1 MASFIN
7 IRNRLWDNAQ
17 YKFSIVFCSLY
28 VVLFSFRSLNS
39 KILLYIFISILLSIG
54 IAGIGY
60 VFNDYIDY
68 EDDKKNKKQN
78 LFIQFSKSQ
87 GIILIFIFLVLSV
100 FPWFLLP
107 FDRFS
112 LLLIIT
118 EFLLFIIYALPPI
131 RLKERGLAGVI
142 TDALYAQVIPCIL
155 ATYTYSKI
163 GEKTSFYTSFI
174 WIYISWLIILGCRNI
189 INHQIQDYHND
200 INTNTQTFVTKHG
213 IIKSKR
219 WVLYLLIPIEFL
231 LFLLLVFYLPGTQH
245 LLFLLFLIYVIA
257 YIIIQKIKNKNFIFK
272 DTNELVSFFNQKIL
286 NEFCE
291 IHLPI
296 FLLCYFSLLKPFFLW
311 ILILNLLMFMP
322 IYIEYIKGFMQKYLK

>member
-60 VFNDYIDY
+60 AFNDYIDY
-68 EDDKKNKKQN
+68 EDDKKKTKNKIYLYSFPN
-78 LFIQFSKSQ
+78 FR

-118 EFLLFIIYALPPI
+118 EFLLFIIYALPPL

-213 IIKSKR
+213 ITKSKR

-231 LFLLLVFYLPGTQH
+231 LFLLLVFLSTRHPTSVIFIISNLCHG
-245 LLFLLFLIYVIA
+245 IYYYA
-257 YIIIQKIKNKNFIFK
+257 
-272 DTNELVSFFNQKIL
+272 ES
-286 NEFCE
+286 
-291 IHLPI
+291 
-296 FLLCYFSLLKPFFLW
+296 
-311 ILILNLLMFMP
+311 
-322 IYIEYIKGFMQKYLK
+322 

>member
-60 VFNDYIDY
+60 AFNDYIDY

-78 LFIQFSKSQ
+78 LFIQFSKFQ

-118 EFLLFIIYALPPI
+118 EFLYL
-131 RLKERGLAGVI
+131 
-142 TDALYAQVIPCIL
+142 
-155 ATYTYSKI
+155 S
-163 GEKTSFYTSFI
+163 SM
-174 WIYISWLIILGCRNI
+174 
-189 INHQIQDYHND
+189 HYHHLD
-200 INTNTQTFVTKHG
+200 
-213 IIKSKR
+213 SKR
-219 WVLYLLIPIEFL
+219 E
-231 LFLLLVFYLPGTQH
+231 
-245 LLFLLFLIYVIA
+245 
-257 YIIIQKIKNKNFIFK
+257 
-272 DTNELVSFFNQKIL
+272 D
-286 NEFCE
+286 
-291 IHLPI
+291 
-296 FLLCYFSLLKPFFLW
+296 
-311 ILILNLLMFMP
+311 
-322 IYIEYIKGFMQKYLK
+322 